1 MTAGLTALGLLA
13 AALPMAAHADPGA
26 DWTLD
31 VGLAARVRPVH
42 LGSERFTS
50 DALPILEASY
60 GDRLTFSLDDGAKAT
75 LWRAGPWTAGP
86 VVEYRQSYNDRLPEG
101 AFRMP
106 DAVEVGGFA
115 SRRTPVGVAEL
126 RMRKAVSGYQ
136 GWSGDLA
143 FDTGGQ
149 VAPKWKLGAEARLSW
164 ADSNFSRE
172 YFGLHRLDGPAMSLP
187 RFSRDDFYSVGL
199 ELDAAR
205 QLGPRTALVAAL
217 SGDRVIGE
225 GFEGPLLETRNLVT
239 FGLGATYRFG
249 PGR

>member
-143 FDTGGQ
+143 
-149 VAPKWKLGAEARLSW
+149 ARSRRNGSW
-164 ADSNFSRE
+164 APRRGSP
-172 YFGLHRLDGPAMSLP
+172 GPTAISPANISACTGWTAQRCRCRASAATTSTASAWSWTPPASLV
-187 RFSRDDFYSVGL
+187 R
-199 ELDAAR
+199 
-205 QLGPRTALVAAL
+205 GP
-217 SGDRVIGE
+217 
-225 GFEGPLLETRNLVT
+225 PW
-239 FGLGATYRFG
+239 
-249 PGR
+249 